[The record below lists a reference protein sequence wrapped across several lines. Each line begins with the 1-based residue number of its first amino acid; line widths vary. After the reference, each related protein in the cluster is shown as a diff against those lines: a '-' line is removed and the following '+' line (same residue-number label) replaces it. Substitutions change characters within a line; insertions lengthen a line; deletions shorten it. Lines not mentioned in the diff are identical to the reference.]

1 MSEKI
6 SIKDSDLPVLFQSAD
21 KASLNAQRKNIIL
34 VKVNLSLLCTAA
46 FLPALTAFLDE
57 YAVFIGV
64 VSSIALIFSL
74 FLTGVM
80 RFAGLDQIWFG
91 ARAIAESV
99 KTLAWRYMTCAEPY
113 FNALSEHEVDLQ
125 FTSDLRKVLGERKY
139 LSYSLGNTDT
149 GGEQISEK
157 MRQVRK
163 RPVEERKKIY
173 LTERIEDQKR
183 WYSGKANY
191 NKGAKDK
198 WFFAIALSQ
207 IIAFLSIIC
216 FIRWPQFVPNLTP
229 FFAALAISFIAWLQI
244 KQHQELAQSYNL
256 ASHEL
261 GFILAQERHV
271 RTDEDLSNFVL
282 DSENAISR
290 EHTLWIARRDKI

>member
-6 SIKDSDLPVLFQSAD
+6 SIEDSDLPVLFQSAD
-21 KASLNAQRKNIIL
+21 KASLNAQKKNIIS
-34 VKVNLSLLCTAA
+34 VKVNLSLLCAAA
-46 FLPALTAFLDE
+46 FLPALAVFLDE
-57 YAVFIGV
+57 YVVFIGV

-80 RFAGLDQIWFG
+80 WFAGLDQIWFG

-113 FNALSEHEVDLQ
+113 FNNLPEREVDLQ
-125 FTSDLRKVLGERKY
+125 FASDLRKVLEERKY
-139 LSYSLGNTDT
+139 LSYSLGNKDT
-149 GGEQISEK
+149 VGEEISEK

-163 RPVEERKKIY
+163 SPVEERKKIY
-173 LTERIEDQKR
+173 FTERLEDQKR

-207 IIAFLSIIC
+207 IIAFLSVIC
-216 FIRWPQFVPNLTP
+216 FIYWPKFIPNLTP
-229 FFAALAISFIAWLQI
+229 FFAALASSFIAWLQV
-244 KQHQELAQSYNL
+244 KQHQELVQSYNL

-261 GFILAQERHV
+261 GFILAQEKHV

-290 EHTLWIARRDKI
+290 EHTLWIARRDRI